1 MYCSACGNQ
10 LTQGLSFC
18 NRCGSSLKER
28 QDSKSSINAFLTAIT
43 IIGVSGLGIMLGGA
57 LALKDAA
64 NLDNVLVAFFM
75 LFTLTIVT
83 TTEVLLIRQLSRF
96 INDPKQ
102 TFLPP
107 QYHREELP
115 PAQEREFV
123 EPLRSVTENT
133 TRTLEHVRN
142 EPGRRS

>member
-1 MYCSACGNQ
+1 
-10 LTQGLSFC
+10 
-18 NRCGSSLKER
+18 
-28 QDSKSSINAFLTAIT
+28 
-43 IIGVSGLGIMLGGA
+43 
-57 LALKDAA
+57 
-64 NLDNVLVAFFM
+64 M

-83 TTEVLLIRQLSRF
+83 ITEVLLIRQLSRF

-102 TFLPP
+102 TFHPP

-133 TRTLEHVRN
+133 TRTLEYERN